1 MFLHIGLLSWHI
13 IESVIMIETPLRE
26 GEGKGS
32 KPVKRSLWK
41 LYDLLA
47 VFGKMQVPLVCMH
60 RRLSFLTQ
68 FMP

>member
-1 MFLHIGLLSWHI
+1 MFLRISLLSWHI
-13 IESVIMIETPLRE
+13 IESAIMIETPLRE

-47 VFGKMQVPLVCMH
+47 VFGKM
-60 RRLSFLTQ
+60 
-68 FMP
+68 